1 MLLMEEKD
9 FRGGI
14 CYAFHWYV
22 KTNSKYM
29 KDYTKNK
36 ELTYLKD
43 LGVNNLYQFVCLIV
57 TIREFQMGLR
67 NISS

>member
-1 MLLMEEKD
+1 
-9 FRGGI
+9 
-14 CYAFHWYV
+14 
-22 KTNSKYM
+22 M